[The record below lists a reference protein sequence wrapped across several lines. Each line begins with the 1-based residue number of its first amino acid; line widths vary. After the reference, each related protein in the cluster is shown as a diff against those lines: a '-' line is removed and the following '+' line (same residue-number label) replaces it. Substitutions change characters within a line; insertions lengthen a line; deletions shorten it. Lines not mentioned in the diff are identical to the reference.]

1 MKWRNWHYRFSF
13 KTKILGLV
21 FSVSMISVSLMAVF
35 TSYYYT
41 ESAKNDFYMIAQ
53 DSTARMN
60 HQLDRYFTQM
70 AQSTYASIAGPLP
83 SNSMLGDNPESGL
96 LQKWLI
102 RGQLFSREQEALVE
116 GIMSKYIAINY
127 SNVLG
132 LVLRSHDNRLIYSK
146 DHSLSHPMIR
156 SSPWIN
162 DTLADT
168 LTIVPSHYRPQN
180 TLMAAYPYITLI
192 VPVFDPSSL
201 KLVGNLN
208 IALSMTE
215 IEDILGQTRLGRTG
229 FFFIVDSSGEI
240 VYHPDVNLAGRRVE
254 DTELRALPLGGQG
267 AVIKQNGEKILMSGN
282 RSELTGWDL
291 VASVPMHEMASGL
304 DFARKATLFVMSGI
318 IVISLLFIPRMVDQV
333 VRPILRLRNLMK
345 QVEQGDTSVNA
356 EVIAGKDEIQ
366 QLNGSF
372 NQMTTRLNELIHT
385 VHRLEINEMQLQ
397 LRQRDAHIQAL
408 QNQINPHL
416 LYNTLEIIKSIAF
429 IEKVPT
435 IEKMVTSLA
444 AVYRYSSKMPG
455 AEVLLRDELK
465 NLQHYLE
472 IIHIRFEHFQSR
484 ISVHESCLD
493 CRVIKLSLQPIV
505 ENSVKYAV
513 EPKNGNAQ
521 ITVTAYESDG
531 DLIIDI
537 SDNGNGFPEEDL
549 ARIRHRMK
557 LVEQQP
563 EPASHEESVGLINV
577 HSRMALRYGPPYGVS
592 VHSLPGRGSKVSLR
606 FPNKINS

>member
-21 FSVSMISVSLMAVF
+21 LSVSIISISLMAMF

-102 RGQLFSREQEALVE
+102 SGHMFSREQEALVE

-132 LVLRSHDNRLIYSK
+132 IVLRSIDNRLIYSK
-146 DHSLSHPMIR
+146 DHSLSHPMIDYSPWL
-156 SSPWIN
+156 SSP
-162 DTLADT
+162 LADR
-168 LTIVPSHYRPQN
+168 LTIVPSHYRPQD
-180 TLMAAYPYITLI
+180 TLMAAYPFITLS
-192 VPVFDPSSL
+192 VPVFNPNSL
-201 KLVGNLN
+201 KLIGNLN

-215 IEDILGQTRLGRTG
+215 IEDILGQTRLGKTG
-229 FFFIVDSSGEI
+229 FFFIVDSNGKI
-240 VYHPDVNLAGRRVE
+240 VYHPDVALAGRRVE
-254 DTELRALPLGGQG
+254 DTVIRALPVGGHG
-267 AVIKQNGEKILMSGN
+267 TVVKRNGEKILMSSN
-282 RSELTGWDL
+282 RSDLTGWIL
-291 VASVPMHEMASGL
+291 VASVPVREMASGL
-304 DFARKATLFVMSGI
+304 DFARKATMYVMSGI
-318 IVISLLFIPRMVDQV
+318 IVISLFLIPRMVDQV

-345 QVEQGDTSVNA
+345 QVENGDTSVRA
-356 EVIAGKDEIQ
+356 EVITGKDEIQ

-372 NQMTTRLNELIHT
+372 NQMTSRLNELIHT

-397 LRQRDAHIQAL
+397 LRQRDAHIRAL

-472 IIHIRFEHFQSR
+472 IIHIRFDHFHSS
-484 ISVHESCLD
+484 ISVDEACMD

-513 EPKNGNAQ
+513 EPKNGNAR
-521 ITVTAYESDG
+521 ITITAYEHNG

-549 ARIRHRMK
+549 ARITHGMK
-557 LVEQQP
+557 LVEQHS
-563 EPASHEESVGLINV
+563 EPAEEESVGIINV
-577 HSRMALRYGPPYGVS
+577 HSRMALKYGSPYGVS
-592 VHSLPGRGSKVSLR
+592 VHSFPGKGSKVSLR
-606 FPNKINS
+606 FPKKINS